1 MKVLMEDSL
10 TEDPLDSIVL
20 LKEIDLLEETEA
32 LEVIEEV
39 LEVIEEDLELMATQ
53 LLTWVKMIE
62 MPRRELLEVSKAKKW
77 PSEH

>member
-1 MKVLMEDSL
+1 MLNSTMLILPRRPMKVLMEDSL

-53 LLTWVKMIE
+53 LLT
-62 MPRRELLEVSKAKKW
+62 
-77 PSEH
+77 

>member
-1 MKVLMEDSL
+1 MLKLPRRPMKVLMEDSL

-53 LLTWVKMIE
+53 LLT
-62 MPRRELLEVSKAKKW
+62 
-77 PSEH
+77 